1 MLRKNQ
7 PRRLR
12 LRREVALQLRKQ
24 ALIALSAKITKV
36 RENTEL
42 TKKEKERE
50 IKPLRLKRGICANEI
65 EVLEA
70 RI

>member
-7 PRRLR
+7 PGRVR

-24 ALIALSAKITKV
+24 ALITLSAAITEV
-36 RENTEL
+36 RQDKEL
-42 TKKEKERE
+42 TKKEQEKKL
-50 IKPLRLKRGICANEI
+50 KPLRKRRGICANEI
-65 EVLEA
+65 SILEA